1 MFKFVEE
8 NEWVKIY
15 ETKGYFL
22 MIEKEEN
29 SYRPMYLKTNGEY
42 FPEIYIDFKM
52 KNFDGI
58 TIQTT
63 SYGSK
68 VTEEIES
75 IIDGYKTAVEVAK
88 YLEEVLKDGNILNAI
103 K

>member
-29 SYRPMYLKTNGEY
+29 SYRPAYLKPNGEY
-42 FPEIYIDFKM
+42 FPDIYIDFKM
-52 KNFDGI
+52 KKFDGI

-68 VTEEIES
+68 VVEEIES
-75 IIDGYKTAVEVAK
+75 IIDGYKAAIEVAK
-88 YLEEVLKDGNILNAI
+88 YLEVALKDGNILNAI